1 MPEQHADQYAGQ
13 RYVTLF
19 TRFERFWHWAQA
31 ALVLTLLVTGA
42 RLHGLIAAPDW
53 HAAFTLHL
61 VAAGL
66 IILLWLFA
74 IFWHFTTGQW
84 QHYIPTFRNL
94 WPVIRYYAWGI
105 FLGEPHP
112 AKPTIRRK
120 HNPLQRI
127 SYLVLKLVIN
137 PAIWITGVLYLT
149 LGLTGLPLA
158 TVAWTHV
165 VAAWAMALFVVVHVY
180 MATTGATPL
189 AYIRAMI
196 TGKDWVRVEPD
207 TPR

>member
-1 MPEQHADQYAGQ
+1 MADLQ
-13 RYVTLF
+13 YVTLF

-42 RLHGLIAAPDW
+42 RLHGLISGPDW
-53 HAAFTLHL
+53 HAAFRLHL

-66 IILLWLFA
+66 IILLWIFA

-84 QHYIPTFRNL
+84 RHYIPTRRNL

-105 FLGEPHP
+105 FLGEAHP
-112 AKPTIRRK
+112 AKPTLLRK

-127 SYLVLKLVIN
+127 SYLALKLLIN
-137 PAIWITGVLYLT
+137 PAIWITGILYLT
-149 LGLTGLPLA
+149 VGLTGLPLA

-189 AYIRAMI
+189 AYVRAMI
-196 TGKDWVRVEPD
+196 TGKDWVAVDPAAGDRG
-207 TPR
+207 R